1 MVRAEDQTIF
11 GSVNEAKTA
20 ECRVCGKNLKFKDQS
35 QEGTDVKVTQAKH
48 CGTIYTIVQ
57 SGNTTISAVR
67 DPKFVEKENK
77 INEKRQK
84 AAQLRRK
91 GKSEEAAKMD
101 EETDKEYDDLAKEEE
116 TEEPKTDAGGR
127 RTASLEEEK
136 RGVKRM

>member
-67 DPKFVEKENK
+67 DPKFIEKENK

-91 GKSEEAAKMD
+91 GKSEEAAKLD

>member
-1 MVRAEDQTIF
+1 MVRAEDQTVF

-35 QEGTDVKVTQAKH
+35 QEGTDIKVTQAKH
-48 CGTIYTIVQ
+48 WALFTQLYK

-84 AAQLRRK
+84 AVQLRRK
-91 GKSEEAAKMD
+91 GKSEEAAKLD
-101 EETDKEYDDLAKEEE
+101 EETDKEFDDLAKEEE

-127 RTASLEEEK
+127 RKLH
-136 RGVKRM
+136 

>member
-1 MVRAEDQTIF
+1 MVRAEDQTVF

-91 GKSEEAAKMD
+91 GKAEEAAKLD

>member
-1 MVRAEDQTIF
+1 MVRAEDQTVF

-57 SGNTTISAVR
+57 SGVTTISAAR
-67 DPKFVEKENK
+67 DPKHVEKENK
-77 INEKRQK
+77 LNEKRQN

-91 GKSEEAAKMD
+91 GKNDEANKLDEEAEKET
-101 EETDKEYDDLAKEEE
+101 EELAKEED
-116 TEEPKTDAGGR
+116 TEEPKIAEGTKPA
-127 RTASLEEEK
+127 AAEQK
-136 RGVKRM
+136 RSKF

>member
-1 MVRAEDQTIF
+1 MVRAEDQTVF
-11 GSVNEAKTA
+11 GSVNQAKTA
-20 ECRVCGKNLKFKDQS
+20 ECRVCGKPLKFKDQK
-35 QEGTDVKVTQAKH
+35 QEGSDVTLTQAKH
-48 CGTIYTIVQ
+48 CGTIYTIVE
-57 SGNTTISAVR
+57 SGTTTISAVR

-91 GKSEEAAKMD
+91 GKAEDAAKLE

-136 RGVKRM
+136 RGVKKL

>member
-1 MVRAEDQTIF
+1 MY
-11 GSVNEAKTA
+11 K
-20 ECRVCGKNLKFKDQS
+20 
-35 QEGTDVKVTQAKH
+35 
-48 CGTIYTIVQ
+48 

-91 GKSEEAAKMD
+91 GKSEEAAKLD

>member
-1 MVRAEDQTIF
+1 MVRAEDQTVF

-35 QEGTDVKVTQAKH
+35 QEGTDIKVTQAKH

-91 GKSEEAAKMD
+91 GKSEEAAKLD

>member
-35 QEGTDVKVTQAKH
+35 QEGTDIKVTQAKH

-91 GKSEEAAKMD
+91 GKAEEAAKLD
-101 EETDKEYDDLAKEEE
+101 EETDKEFDDLAKEEE

-136 RGVKRM
+136 RGVKRI

>member
-1 MVRAEDQTIF
+1 MVRAEDQTVF
-11 GSVNEAKTA
+11 GSVNQAKTA
-20 ECRVCGKNLKFKDQS
+20 ECRVCGKPLKFKDQKQPDS
-35 QEGTDVKVTQAKH
+35 DVTLTQAKH
-48 CGTIYTIVQ
+48 CGTIYTIID
-57 SGNTTISAVR
+57 SGTTTISAVR

-91 GKSEEAAKMD
+91 GKAEDAAKLD

-136 RGVKRM
+136 RGVKKL

>member
-1 MVRAEDQTIF
+1 MVRAEDQTLF
-11 GSVNEAKTA
+11 GSVQQAKTA
-20 ECRVCGKNLKFKDQS
+20 ECRVCGKPLRFKDEK
-35 QEGTDVKVTQAKH
+35 QEGSDLTLSQAKH
-48 CGTIYTIVQ
+48 CGTIYTINQ
-57 SGNTTISAVR
+57 SGVTTISAAR

-84 AAQLRRK
+84 AAGLRRK
-91 GKSEEAAKMD
+91 GKADEAAKLD

-136 RGVKRM
+136 RGGRKL

>member
-1 MVRAEDQTIF
+1 MVRAEDQTVF

-20 ECRVCGKNLKFKDQS
+20 ECRVCGKNLRFKDQS

-91 GKSEEAAKMD
+91 GKAEEAAKLD
-101 EETDKEYDDLAKEEE
+101 EETDREYDDLAKEEE

-136 RGVKRM
+136 RGVKKL

>member
-20 ECRVCGKNLKFKDQS
+20 ECRVCGKNLKFKDQN

-67 DPKFVEKENK
+67 DPKFIEKENK

-91 GKSEEAAKMD
+91 GKSEEAAKLD
-101 EETDKEYDDLAKEEE
+101 EEVDKEFDDLAKEEE

>member
-35 QEGTDVKVTQAKH
+35 QEGTDIKVTQAKH

-67 DPKFVEKENK
+67 DPKHVERENK
-77 INEKRQK
+77 LNEKRQQ
-84 AAQLRRK
+84 AISIDH
-91 GKSEEAAKMD
+91 GFGHHHSC
-101 EETDKEYDDLAKEEE
+101 
-116 TEEPKTDAGGR
+116 
-127 RTASLEEEK
+127 ASIRLFHHPFVE
-136 RGVKRM
+136 